1 MHINKKEDLRTN
13 LPYNSNDK
21 FMNIKNIN
29 EKRCGLMN
37 SLSMN
42 NICQIP
48 ATKREFGK
56 DIKNI
61 IDLTVNQKNFQGN
74 DNIEEKIKYYKKIND
89 DLTNML
95 NNYDKT
101 FFEKNRKSKNKIIYL
116 NIDEQ
121 KKNSNEKYFSTN
133 FINEENKK
141 TKNIK
146 IINKENIDNNI
157 SYFENSIENRYNKI
171 VKKNEDQYKDKIVK
185 INENNKE
192 NKNDE
197 KKVESINNNIPENR
211 EIIKPLEKS
220 NNEDENICNYKFNNK
235 DNNIIEISDI
245 KNNSNN
251 NNDLP
256 KKDESQKLIN
266 NKSNQKTNNPQEVDE
281 YFKEIFCDMQLK
293 ENNLL
298 VDPNY
303 LMNIQK
309 SINQKMRAILIDWIV
324 DVHKKYRLN
333 PETLFLTVNI
343 IDRFLSKQNV
353 TTIKLQL
360 VGVVSLLIASK
371 YEDIHPP
378 LVKELADI
386 TDGAYVPSQLLSM
399 ENQILSCLNFD
410 LFYPT
415 QWHFL
420 ECYKK
425 KLNLKGIAFYFAW
438 YLMEL
443 GLIDFNLINY
453 KGSVIAS
460 TVVMLSMKKFK
471 IYEVKE
477 FEKVTGYREKD
488 LENCIKD
495 IKCMLKNNKNEK
507 NLSAVKRKFS
517 HSKFYEVSKIT
528 FEC

>member
-1 MHINKKEDLRTN
+1 MRINKKEDLRKS
-13 LPYNSNDK
+13 LPYHSNDK
-21 FMNIKNIN
+21 FMNIKNKK
-29 EKRCGLMN
+29 EKRGLMN

-42 NICQIP
+42 NSYQIP
-48 ATKREFGK
+48 GTKREFGK
-56 DIKNI
+56 EIKNI
-61 IDLTVNQKNFQGN
+61 LDLTVTQNNFQAN
-74 DNIEEKIKYYKKIND
+74 ENIEEKINYYKKIND

-101 FFEKNRKSKNKIIYL
+101 FFAKNRKIENKIINL
-116 NIDEQ
+116 NIN
-121 KKNSNEKYFSTN
+121 KKNNESKEKYFLEKI
-133 FINEENKK
+133 INDNKN
-141 TKNIK
+141 TKNK
-146 IINKENIDNNI
+146 NKENIDNNI
-157 SYFENSIENRYNKI
+157 SYFENSIENRYHKI
-171 VKKNEDQYKDKIVK
+171 IKKNGDNYMDKIVK
-185 INENNKE
+185 IKANNKG
-192 NKNDE
+192 NKIDE
-197 KKVESINNNIPENR
+197 KKVANYNNNNHENSVINN
-211 EIIKPLEKS
+211 PLEKG
-220 NNEDENICNYKFNNK
+220 NNEDVNKCNNKYNNK

-251 NNDLP
+251 NNNLS
-256 KKDESQKLIN
+256 KREEHQKIIYIN
-266 NKSNQKTNNPQEVDE
+266 NNPQEVDE

-293 ENNLL
+293 ENIHL

-303 LMNIQK
+303 LKNTQK
-309 SINQKMRAILIDWIV
+309 TINQKMRAILIDWIV
-324 DVHKKYRLN
+324 DVHKKYKLK
-333 PETLFLTVNI
+333 PETLYLTVNI

-386 TDGAYVPSQLLSM
+386 TDGAYVPSQLISM

-425 KLNLKGIAFYFAW
+425 KLNLNGFIFYFAW

-443 GLIDFNLINY
+443 GLIGFDLISY

-460 TVVMLSMKKFK
+460 TVVMISMKKFK
-471 IYEVKE
+471 VYEAKE

-488 LENCIKD
+488 LENCVKD
-495 IKCMLKNNKNEK
+495 IKYILKNNKNEK

-517 HSKFYEVSKIT
+517 HSKFFEVSKIKC
-528 FEC
+528 EC

>member
-1 MHINKKEDLRTN
+1 MRINKREDLRTN
-13 LPYNSNDK
+13 LPYYSNDK
-21 FMNIKNIN
+21 FKNIKNIN
-29 EKRCGLMN
+29 EKCGKLMN

-42 NICQIP
+42 NLCQIP
-48 ATKREFGK
+48 GTKREFGK

-61 IDLTVNQKNFQGN
+61 LDLTVSQNNFQPN
-74 DNIEEKIKYYKKIND
+74 ENIEEKIKYYRKIND

-101 FFEKNRKSKNKIIYL
+101 FFDKNRKIKNRIINL
-116 NIDEQ
+116 NIDDQ
-121 KKNSNEKYFSTN
+121 RNNSNEN
-133 FINEENKK
+133 FINEEKNRKNK
-141 TKNIK
+141 
-146 IINKENIDNNI
+146 NKENIDNNI
-157 SYFENSIENRYNKI
+157 SYFENSIENKYHNI
-171 VKKNEDQYKDKIVK
+171 VKKNGDNYMDKIVK
-185 INENNKE
+185 INENNKG
-192 NKNDE
+192 NKIDE
-197 KKVESINNNIPENR
+197 KKVVNVNNNIHEKK
-211 EIIKPLEKS
+211 EIIKPLEKG
-220 NNEDENICNYKFNNK
+220 NNEDESKCNYKFNNK
-235 DNNIIEISDI
+235 DNNIVEISDN

-251 NNDLP
+251 NNDLS
-256 KKDESQKLIN
+256 KRGESQKLIN
-266 NKSNQKTNNPQEVDE
+266 NNINQNNNNPQEVDD

-293 ENNLL
+293 ENNFL

-303 LMNIQK
+303 LFNTQK

-324 DVHKKYRLN
+324 DVHKKYRLK
-333 PETLFLTVNI
+333 PETLYLTVNI

-353 TTIKLQL
+353 TTLKLQL

-425 KLNLKGIAFYFAW
+425 KLNLKGIIFYFAW

-443 GLIDFNLINY
+443 GLIDFNLIKY
-453 KGSVIAS
+453 KGSIIAS
-460 TVVMLSMKKFK
+460 TVVMISMKKFK
-471 IYEVKE
+471 VYEEKE
-477 FEKVTGYREKD
+477 FEKVTGYKEKD
-488 LENCIKD
+488 LENCIKE
-495 IKCMLKNNKNEK
+495 IKYNWINNKNEK

-517 HSKFYEVSKIT
+517 HSKFCEASKIK

>member
-1 MHINKKEDLRTN
+1 MHINKREELGTN
-13 LPYNSNDK
+13 LPYYSNDK

-29 EKRCGLMN
+29 EKRGGLMN

-42 NICQIP
+42 NLCQITG
-48 ATKREFGK
+48 TKREFGK
-56 DIKNI
+56 EIKNI
-61 IDLTVNQKNFQGN
+61 LDLTVNQNNFQAN

-89 DLTNML
+89 DLSNML
-95 NNYDKT
+95 NNYDKI
-101 FFEKNRKSKNKIIYL
+101 FFDKNQKIKNRIINL

-121 KKNSNEKYFSTN
+121 RNNSKEKNILTN

-141 TKNIK
+141 TKNRK
-146 IINKENIDNNI
+146 NKNKENIDNNI
-157 SYFENSIENRYNKI
+157 SYFENSIENRYYKI
-171 VKKNEDQYKDKIVK
+171 VKKKGDNYMDK
-185 INENNKE
+185 INEKNIGNKI
-192 NKNDE
+192 DE
-197 KKVESINNNIPENR
+197 KKVENINNNIHENK
-211 EIIKPLEKS
+211 EIIKPLKQQ
-220 NNEDENICNYKFNNK
+220 NNEDENKCNNNFKNK
-235 DNNIIEISDI
+235 DNNIIEISDT

-251 NNDLP
+251 NNHLS
-256 KKDESQKLIN
+256 KRDESQKLSN
-266 NKSNQKTNNPQEVDE
+266 NNYKQNNNNPQEVDE

-293 ENNLL
+293 ENILL

-303 LMNIQK
+303 LMKTQK

-324 DVHKKYRLN
+324 DVHKKYRLK
-333 PETLFLTVNI
+333 PETLYLAVNI

-360 VGVVSLLIASK
+360 VGVVSFLIASK

-378 LVKELADI
+378 LVKELAEI

-425 KLNLKGIAFYFAW
+425 KLNLKGIIFYFAW

-460 TVVMLSMKKFK
+460 TAVILSMKKFK
-471 IYEVKE
+471 VYESKE

-495 IKCMLKNNKNEK
+495 IKCIWKNNKNEK

-517 HSKFYEVSKIT
+517 HSNFFEASKIKL
-528 FEC
+528 EC

>member
-1 MHINKKEDLRTN
+1 MRINKREDLRTN
-13 LPYNSNDK
+13 LPYYSNDK

-29 EKRCGLMN
+29 EKRGGLMN

-42 NICQIP
+42 NLCQIP
-48 ATKREFGK
+48 GAKREFGK
-56 DIKNI
+56 EIKNI
-61 IDLTVNQKNFQGN
+61 LDLTVNQNNFQSN

-101 FFEKNRKSKNKIIYL
+101 FFAKNRKIKNTIINL
-116 NIDEQ
+116 NIDGQ
-121 KKNSNEKYFSTN
+121 RNKSNEKYFSTN
-133 FINEENKK
+133 IINEENKK
-141 TKNIK
+141 SKNRK
-146 IINKENIDNNI
+146 NKNKENIDNNI
-157 SYFENSIENRYNKI
+157 SYFENSIEDRYHNI
-171 VKKNEDQYKDKIVK
+171 AKKKGDNYMDKIVK
-185 INENNKE
+185 INENNKG
-192 NKNDE
+192 NKTND
-197 KKVESINNNIPENR
+197 KKVVNANNNMHENR
-211 EIIKPLEKS
+211 EIIKPLEKG
-220 NNEDENICNYKFNNK
+220 NNEDENKCNNKFNNK
-235 DNNIIEISDI
+235 DNNIIEISDT

-251 NNDLP
+251 NKDLS
-256 KKDESQKLIN
+256 KREESQKLSNIKSYQN
-266 NKSNQKTNNPQEVDE
+266 NNNPQEVDE

-303 LMNIQK
+303 LKNTQK
-309 SINQKMRAILIDWIV
+309 AINQKMRAILIDWIV
-324 DVHKKYRLN
+324 DVHKKYRLK
-333 PETLFLTVNI
+333 PETLYLAVNI

-360 VGVVSLLIASK
+360 VGVVSFLIASK

-386 TDGAYVPSQLLSM
+386 TDGAYVPSQLISM

-415 QWHFL
+415 QWQFL

-425 KLNLKGIAFYFAW
+425 KLNLKGIIFYFAW

-471 IYEVKE
+471 SYEAKE

-495 IKCMLKNNKNEK
+495 IKYMLKNNKNEK
-507 NLSAVKRKFS
+507 NLSAVNRKFS
-517 HSKFYEVSKIT
+517 HSKFYEASKIK
-528 FEC
+528 FE

>member
-1 MHINKKEDLRTN
+1 MRINKRDDLRAS
-13 LPYNSNDK
+13 LPYYSNDK
-21 FMNIKNIN
+21 FKNIKNIN
-29 EKRCGLMN
+29 EKPGLMN

-42 NICQIP
+42 NLYQIP

-56 DIKNI
+56 EIKNI
-61 IDLTVNQKNFQGN
+61 LDLTVNQNNFQSD
-74 DNIEEKIKYYKKIND
+74 DNIEEKIKYYRKIND
-89 DLTNML
+89 DLTNLL

-101 FFEKNRKSKNKIIYL
+101 FFAKNKKIKNRIISL
-116 NIDEQ
+116 NINE
-121 KKNSNEKYFSTN
+121 KTNKSNEKYILTN
-133 FINEENKK
+133 YINDENKK
-141 TKNIK
+141 NKKIKNS
-146 IINKENIDNNI
+146 NKENIDNNI
-157 SYFENSIENRYNKI
+157 SYFENSIENRYHKI
-171 VKKNEDQYKDKIVK
+171 VKKNGENYMDKIVK
-185 INENNKE
+185 INENNKV

-197 KKVESINNNIPENR
+197 KKVVNQNR
-211 EIIKPLEKS
+211 EILKPLEKGSNENENKS
-220 NNEDENICNYKFNNK
+220 NNKFNNK
-235 DNNIIEISDI
+235 DNNIIEISDT

-251 NNDLP
+251 NNLP
-256 KKDESQKLIN
+256 KRKESQKLNNNNIN
-266 NKSNQKTNNPQEVDE
+266 QNNYNPQEVDE

-298 VDPNY
+298 IDSNY
-303 LMNIQK
+303 LKNTQK
-309 SINQKMRAILIDWIV
+309 SINQKMRSILIDWLV
-324 DVHKKYRLN
+324 DVHKKYRLK
-333 PETLFLTVNI
+333 PETLYLAVNI

-360 VGVVSLLIASK
+360 VGVVSFLIASK

-386 TDGAYVPSQLLSM
+386 TDGAYVPSELISM

-425 KLNLKGIAFYFAW
+425 KLNLKGIIFYFAW

-443 GLIDFNLINY
+443 GLIDYNLISY

-471 IYEVKE
+471 VYEAKE

-495 IKCMLKNNKNEK
+495 IKFTWKNNKNEK

-517 HSKFYEVSKIT
+517 HSKFFEASKIK
-528 FEC
+528 FEF

>member
-1 MHINKKEDLRTN
+1 MRINKKEDLRTS
-13 LPYNSNDK
+13 LPYHSNDK
-21 FMNIKNIN
+21 FMNIKNMK
-29 EKRCGLMN
+29 EKRGLMN

-42 NICQIP
+42 NLYQIP
-48 ATKREFGK
+48 GTKREFGK
-56 DIKNI
+56 EIKNI
-61 IDLTVNQKNFQGN
+61 LDLTVTQNSFQGN
-74 DNIEEKIKYYKKIND
+74 ENIEEKIKYYKKIND

-101 FFEKNRKSKNKIIYL
+101 FFAKNRKIEKKIINLNINKHINDSKEKYYLEKIINDNKNK
-116 NIDEQ
+116 N
-121 KKNSNEKYFSTN
+121 
-133 FINEENKK
+133 
-141 TKNIK
+141 TKNE
-146 IINKENIDNNI
+146 NKENIDNNI
-157 SYFENSIENRYNKI
+157 SYFENSIENRYHKI
-171 VKKNEDQYKDKIVK
+171 IKKNGDNYMDKIVK
-185 INENNKE
+185 INANNKG
-192 NKNDE
+192 NKIDE
-197 KKVESINNNIPENR
+197 KKIGNHNNNHENRVINN
-211 EIIKPLEKS
+211 PLEKG
-220 NNEDENICNYKFNNK
+220 NNEDVNKYINKYNNK

-251 NNDLP
+251 NNNLS
-256 KKDESQKLIN
+256 KREEHQKISNIN
-266 NKSNQKTNNPQEVDE
+266 SNQNNNNPQEVDE

-293 ENNLL
+293 ENTHL

-303 LMNIQK
+303 LKNIQK
-309 SINQKMRAILIDWIV
+309 TINQKMRAILIDWIV
-324 DVHKKYRLN
+324 DVHNKYKLK
-333 PETLFLTVNI
+333 PETLYLTVNI

-386 TDGAYVPSQLLSM
+386 TDGAYVPSQLISM

-425 KLNLKGIAFYFAW
+425 KLNLNGFVFYFAW

-443 GLIDFNLINY
+443 GLIDFNLISY

-460 TVVMLSMKKFK
+460 SVVMLSMKKFK
-471 IYEVKE
+471 VYDAKE

-495 IKCMLKNNKNEK
+495 IKYIWKNNKNEK
-507 NLSAVKRKFS
+507 NLSAVF
-517 HSKFYEVSKIT
+517 
-528 FEC
+528 

>member
-1 MHINKKEDLRTN
+1 MRINKKEDLRKS
-13 LPYNSNDK
+13 LPYHSNDK
-21 FMNIKNIN
+21 FMNIKNKK
-29 EKRCGLMN
+29 EKRGLMN

-42 NICQIP
+42 NLYQIP
-48 ATKREFGK
+48 GTKREFGK
-56 DIKNI
+56 EIKNI
-61 IDLTVNQKNFQGN
+61 LDLTVTQNNFQAN
-74 DNIEEKIKYYKKIND
+74 ENIEEKINYYKKIND

-101 FFEKNRKSKNKIIYL
+101 FFAKNRKIENKIINL
-116 NIDEQ
+116 NIN
-121 KKNSNEKYFSTN
+121 KKNNESKEKYFLEKI
-133 FINEENKK
+133 INDNKN
-141 TKNIK
+141 TKNE
-146 IINKENIDNNI
+146 NKENIDNNI
-157 SYFENSIENRYNKI
+157 SYFENSIENRYHKI
-171 VKKNEDQYKDKIVK
+171 IKKNGDNYMDKIVK
-185 INENNKE
+185 IKANNKG
-192 NKNDE
+192 NKIDE
-197 KKVESINNNIPENR
+197 KKVANYNNNNHENSVINN
-211 EIIKPLEKS
+211 PLEKG
-220 NNEDENICNYKFNNK
+220 NNEDVNKCNNKYNNK

-251 NNDLP
+251 NNNLS
-256 KKDESQKLIN
+256 KREEHQKIIYIN
-266 NKSNQKTNNPQEVDE
+266 NNPQEVDE

-293 ENNLL
+293 ENIHL

-303 LMNIQK
+303 LKNTQK
-309 SINQKMRAILIDWIV
+309 TINQKMRAILIDWIV
-324 DVHKKYRLN
+324 DVHKKYKLK
-333 PETLFLTVNI
+333 PETLYLTVNI

-360 VGVVSLLIASK
+360 VGVVCLLIASK

-386 TDGAYVPSQLLSM
+386 TDGAYVPSQLISM

-425 KLNLKGIAFYFAW
+425 KLNLNGFIFYFAW

-443 GLIDFNLINY
+443 GLIGFDLISY

-460 TVVMLSMKKFK
+460 TVVMISMKKFK
-471 IYEVKE
+471 VYEAKE

-488 LENCIKD
+488 LENCVKD
-495 IKCMLKNNKNEK
+495 IKYILKNNKNEK

-517 HSKFYEVSKIT
+517 YSKFFEVSKIKC
-528 FEC
+528 EC

>member
-1 MHINKKEDLRTN
+1 MRINKKEDLRKS
-13 LPYNSNDK
+13 LPYHSNDK
-21 FMNIKNIN
+21 FMNIKNKK
-29 EKRCGLMN
+29 EKRGLMN

-42 NICQIP
+42 NLYQIP
-48 ATKREFGK
+48 GTKREFGK
-56 DIKNI
+56 EIKNI
-61 IDLTVNQKNFQGN
+61 LDLTVTQNNFQAN
-74 DNIEEKIKYYKKIND
+74 ENIEEKINYYKKIND

-101 FFEKNRKSKNKIIYL
+101 FFAKNRKIENKIINL
-116 NIDEQ
+116 NIN
-121 KKNSNEKYFSTN
+121 KKNNESKEKYFLEKI
-133 FINEENKK
+133 INDNKN
-141 TKNIK
+141 TKNK
-146 IINKENIDNNI
+146 NKENIDNNI
-157 SYFENSIENRYNKI
+157 SYFENSIENRYHKI
-171 VKKNEDQYKDKIVK
+171 IKKNGDNYMDKIVK
-185 INENNKE
+185 IKANNKG
-192 NKNDE
+192 NKIDE
-197 KKVESINNNIPENR
+197 KKVANYNNNNHENSVINN
-211 EIIKPLEKS
+211 PLEKG
-220 NNEDENICNYKFNNK
+220 NNEDVNKCNNKYNNK

-251 NNDLP
+251 NNNLS
-256 KKDESQKLIN
+256 KREEHQKIIYIN
-266 NKSNQKTNNPQEVDE
+266 NNPQEVDE

-293 ENNLL
+293 ENIHL

-303 LMNIQK
+303 LKNTQK
-309 SINQKMRAILIDWIV
+309 TINQKMRAILIDWIV
-324 DVHKKYRLN
+324 DVHKKYKLK
-333 PETLFLTVNI
+333 PETLYLTVNI

-386 TDGAYVPSQLLSM
+386 TDGAYVPSQLISM

-425 KLNLKGIAFYFAW
+425 KLNLNGFIFYFAW

-443 GLIDFNLINY
+443 GLIGFDLISY

-460 TVVMLSMKKFK
+460 TVVMISMKKFK
-471 IYEVKE
+471 VYEAKE

-488 LENCIKD
+488 LENCVKD
-495 IKCMLKNNKNEK
+495 IKYILKNNKNEK

-517 HSKFYEVSKIT
+517 HSKFFEVSKIKC
-528 FEC
+528 EC